1 MTTDRSLRG
10 GQGMDIDWD
19 VPIEMDDGISL
30 RADVY
35 RPAGDGRHPVILS
48 YGPYG
53 KGLHFG
59 DGSPRQWDRLVRDHP
74 DVALGSSNSYQCYE
88 LVDPE
93 RWVPDGYVCVR
104 VDSRGAGRSPG
115 ELDPWSP
122 RETHDL
128 YECIEW
134 AGTQVWS
141 NGRVGLSGISY
152 YAINQWQV
160 AALEPPHLAA
170 LCVWEGASDLY
181 RELAY
186 HGGIHCTFADL
197 WYQGRVV
204 HLQHGLGERGPT
216 SRFTGDLVSGP
227 DTLSDEVLESRR
239 VDFGALLRAHPMFD
253 EYWAERVP
261 DLSEIRVPLLSAG
274 NWGGAG
280 LHLRGNIEGFTRA
293 GSDEKWLEMHGLEH
307 WTEYYTDYGVG
318 IQRQFFDHFL
328 KDDENGW
335 KDRPRLQL
343 QVRHV
348 DGSFSSRGES
358 EWPLTR
364 TKWIELYLSPRTATL
379 DDECDEVASHSFYES
394 TGEGITFL
402 ARSFDRET
410 EITGPLSCKLFVSSD
425 SEDADLFVIVR
436 AFAPDMSE
444 VTFQGANEP
453 DVPMA
458 QGWLR
463 ASHRELDP
471 DLSRPYRPFHT
482 HRVPQPLTPGEI
494 YELEVEIWPTCLVL
508 PAGYRIGVTIRG
520 RDYAYPGRPEATRSP
535 VRTGVGPF
543 PFRHDATDRI
553 VDSALTVHGG
563 GEHRS
568 RLLVPVI
575 PPD

>member
-1 MTTDRSLRG
+1 
-10 GQGMDIDWD
+10 
-19 VPIEMDDGISL
+19 
-30 RADVY
+30 
-35 RPAGDGRHPVILS
+35 
-48 YGPYG
+48 
-53 KGLHFG
+53 
-59 DGSPRQWDRLVRDHP
+59 
-74 DVALGSSNSYQCYE
+74 
-88 LVDPE
+88 
-93 RWVPDGYVCVR
+93 
-104 VDSRGAGRSPG
+104 
-115 ELDPWSP
+115 
-122 RETHDL
+122 
-128 YECIEW
+128 
-134 AGTQVWS
+134 
-141 NGRVGLSGISY
+141 
-152 YAINQWQV
+152 
-160 AALEPPHLAA
+160 
-170 LCVWEGASDLY
+170 
-181 RELAY
+181 
-186 HGGIHCTFADL
+186 
-197 WYQGRVV
+197 
-204 HLQHGLGERGPT
+204 
-216 SRFTGDLVSGP
+216 
-227 DTLSDEVLESRR
+227 
-239 VDFGALLRAHPMFD
+239 
-253 EYWAERVP
+253 
-261 DLSEIRVPLLSAG
+261 
-274 NWGGAG
+274 
-280 LHLRGNIEGFTRA
+280 
-293 GSDEKWLEMHGLEH
+293 
-307 WTEYYTDYGVG
+307 
-318 IQRQFFDHFL
+318 
-328 KDDENGW
+328 
-335 KDRPRLQL
+335 
-343 QVRHV
+343 VRHV

-379 DDECDEVASHSFYES
+379 DDECDEVASHSVYES

-471 DLSRPYRPFHT
+471 DRSTPYRPFHT

-520 RDYAYPGRPEATRSP
+520 RDYAYPGRPEAKRSP

-553 VDSALTVHGG
+553 VDTALTVHGG

-575 PPD
+575 SPD

>member
-1 MTTDRSLRG
+1 MTTDRSVRAE
-10 GQGMDIDWD
+10 QGMDIDWD
-19 VPIEMDDGISL
+19 VPIEMGDGISL
-30 RADVY
+30 RADVF
-35 RPAGDGRHPVILS
+35 RPTRDGRHPVILS

-122 RETHDL
+122 RETRDL
-128 YECIEW
+128 YACIEW
-134 AGTQVWS
+134 AGTQRWS

-160 AALEPPHLAA
+160 AALKPRHLAA

-204 HLQHGLGERGPT
+204 YLQHGLGERGPR
-216 SRFTGDLVSGP
+216 SRFTGGLVSGP

-239 VDFGALLRAHPMFD
+239 VDFGAHLRAHPLFD

-261 DLSEIRVPLLSAG
+261 DLSEIEVPLLSAG

-307 WTEYYTDYGVG
+307 WTQYYTDYGVG
-318 IQRQFFDHFL
+318 IQKQFFDHFL
-328 KDDENGW
+328 KGDDNGW

-364 TKWIELYLSPRTATL
+364 TQWTELYLSPRTATL
-379 DDECDEVASHSFYES
+379 DDECDEVASHSVCES
-394 TGEGITFL
+394 MGEGITFL
-402 ARSFDRET
+402 ARAFDRET

-471 DLSRPYRPFHT
+471 DRSTPYRPFHT
-482 HRVPQPLTPGEI
+482 HHVPQVLTPGEI

-520 RDYAYPGRPEATRSP
+520 KDYSHPGRPDAPRSP
-535 VRTGVGPF
+535 VRAGVGPF
-543 PFRHDATDRI
+543 PFRHDAPDRI
-553 VDSALTVHGG
+553 VDTALTVHGG
-563 GEHRS
+563 REHPS

-575 PPD
+575 SSA